1 MKKILTL
8 LIALSGTLA
17 GLSQTKTGNI
27 SGRITDG
34 LSKTIESATIA
45 LIKAQDSSVVKY
57 AVASKEGKFVFDQVP
72 SGTYLVS
79 VSAVGHLKGFST
91 LAVISDQQPEIIL
104 GTIELVPQAK
114 TMGAITITARKPLIE
129 QKIDR
134 TVVNVD
140 ASVTNAGSTAMEV
153 LEKSPGISVDKDGNI
168 SLKGKQGV
176 MVLVDGRPTQLGG
189 ADLANL
195 LKSMSS
201 NNLDQIE
208 IMTNPPA
215 KYDAAGN
222 AGIIN
227 IKTKKNKQF
236 GYNGSV
242 NANYGQGLLPKL
254 NEGFNFNYRQG
265 KWNLFT
271 NGSHTYRERS
281 NKLFI
286 KRNFLDEQTKD
297 VVRHFDQEAKMK
309 SAGTYMNAKLGADYF
324 AGKNTTVGIVLSGF
338 SNKNDFQNNNLTN
351 IYNNNMVLQ
360 NITKAVSL
368 QDETWKNFSSNLNFR
383 QVLDTTGKEL
393 TADVDFSTYKATNNN
408 SLSNYYYNAAG
419 SEFQK
424 GDTLYGKLPQQID
437 IYSGRIDYV
446 MPLKKDS
453 RFEAGIKSSI
463 VKTDN
468 DALYDVVNNGVT
480 GADLLRTNGFVYE
493 ENINAAYVNLSTP
506 LSKKINAQFGLRLEN
521 TVSKGFSDGY
531 KVDYA
536 SGNIV
541 PTDTSFTRNY
551 TQLFPTAYLQYK
563 AGEKHNFGL
572 NYGRRIRRPN
582 YESLNPF
589 IEYLDRYTYQ
599 MGNPNL
605 KPQFSH
611 NIELSHS
618 YKGFLNTTLNYTQTN
633 DIIQQVLEQ
642 NEATNETYVKQANIA
657 KQRQFGLA
665 VSANMPV
672 NKWWTNSLYVNVFNN
687 RYEGMINTV
696 PVTIQAT
703 TLMLNGSQQFKIGKT
718 FTAELSGWF
727 RTAGIEGVF
736 EAGSVGGL
744 NVGFSQ
750 QIIKGKGT
758 IRLSVRD
765 ILWSQ
770 GFNAISRYGTVDA
783 RISEKGDSRV
793 VNLGFNFR
801 FNKGKMNGGP
811 KRRSNSSNDEQ
822 NRVGAGN

>member
-57 AVASKEGKFVFDQVP
+57 AVATKEGKFVFDQVP

-309 SAGTYMNAKLGADYF
+309 SAGTYMNAKLGAD
-324 AGKNTTVGIVLSGF
+324 
-338 SNKNDFQNNNLTN
+338 
-351 IYNNNMVLQ
+351 
-360 NITKAVSL
+360 
-368 QDETWKNFSSNLNFR
+368 
-383 QVLDTTGKEL
+383 
-393 TADVDFSTYKATNNN
+393 
-408 SLSNYYYNAAG
+408 
-419 SEFQK
+419 
-424 GDTLYGKLPQQID
+424 
-437 IYSGRIDYV
+437 
-446 MPLKKDS
+446 
-453 RFEAGIKSSI
+453 
-463 VKTDN
+463 
-468 DALYDVVNNGVT
+468 
-480 GADLLRTNGFVYE
+480 
-493 ENINAAYVNLSTP
+493 
-506 LSKKINAQFGLRLEN
+506 
-521 TVSKGFSDGY
+521 
-531 KVDYA
+531 
-536 SGNIV
+536 
-541 PTDTSFTRNY
+541 
-551 TQLFPTAYLQYK
+551 
-563 AGEKHNFGL
+563 
-572 NYGRRIRRPN
+572 
-582 YESLNPF
+582 
-589 IEYLDRYTYQ
+589 
-599 MGNPNL
+599 
-605 KPQFSH
+605 
-611 NIELSHS
+611 
-618 YKGFLNTTLNYTQTN
+618 
-633 DIIQQVLEQ
+633 
-642 NEATNETYVKQANIA
+642 
-657 KQRQFGLA
+657 
-665 VSANMPV
+665 
-672 NKWWTNSLYVNVFNN
+672 
-687 RYEGMINTV
+687 
-696 PVTIQAT
+696 
-703 TLMLNGSQQFKIGKT
+703 
-718 FTAELSGWF
+718 
-727 RTAGIEGVF
+727 
-736 EAGSVGGL
+736 
-744 NVGFSQ
+744 
-750 QIIKGKGT
+750 
-758 IRLSVRD
+758 
-765 ILWSQ
+765 
-770 GFNAISRYGTVDA
+770 
-783 RISEKGDSRV
+783 
-793 VNLGFNFR
+793 
-801 FNKGKMNGGP
+801 
-811 KRRSNSSNDEQ
+811 
-822 NRVGAGN
+822 